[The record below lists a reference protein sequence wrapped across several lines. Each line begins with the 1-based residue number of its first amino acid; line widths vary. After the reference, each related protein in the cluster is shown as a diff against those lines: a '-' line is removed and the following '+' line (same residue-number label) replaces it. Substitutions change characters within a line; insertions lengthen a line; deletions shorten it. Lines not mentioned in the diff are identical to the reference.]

1 MDEDTNQISKILY
14 TILIILICVILGV
27 YLGKML
33 IWLSK
38 KNYFKF
44 FSYYFSF
51 LIYFIRKKRNIYD

>member
-33 IWLSK
+33 I
-38 KNYFKF
+38 
-44 FSYYFSF
+44 
-51 LIYFIRKKRNIYD
+51 